1 MAARSQSKKWS
12 ELDERNLQYLGNW
25 EKLPMK
31 PTSSGLFMRARF
43 AVRFIHR

>member
-1 MAARSQSKKWS
+1 MAARIQRAAWR